1 MNNNNNNNE
10 NNNNNNVNDE
20 NNNVN
25 NENNDNNNNN
35 DNISQ
40 YQNNQEPPYSEEVDS
55 DYQKE
60 LHLKTIGECEHDQL
74 DFYVPGP
81 GDVCD
86 FYGEFNRPHLV
97 EEAQVSSLALVC
109 RDCFAIMCHDCYQ
122 EYGEFT
128 EAPIEEATQ
137 VLDSVHT
144 VQDEP

>member
-1 MNNNNNNNE
+1 MNNNNNNNNNNE
-10 NNNNNNVNDE
+10 NNNNNNVNTNSE
-20 NNNVN
+20 NT
-25 NENNDNNNNN
+25 NNDVNQ
-35 DNISQ
+35 SQ
-40 YQNNQEPPYSEEVDS
+40 NSQQLPPYSEEVNS

-60 LHLKTIGECEHDQL
+60 LHIRKIGECEHDQL
-74 DFYVPGP
+74 DAYVPGP

-128 EAPIEEATQ
+128 GAPIEEANKA
-137 VLDSVHT
+137 LDSEHT
-144 VQDEP
+144 VQEEP